1 MDDYFAKLFAGHMGI
16 SAVIANVLVDK
27 GLIGADELSGRFRQA
42 HGAASRCSS
51 GPATAHALAEIIR
64 YLDTQL
70 AKSSRAPAPS
80 RWVPRSSADARL
92 LDAIDRRLEA
102 FLSEQS
108 PRTPRDMR
116 RRPANGRAQ
125 PGRTQQRV
133 ARALPRPLN
142 AKSGNAWQRAGRR
155 SERLEPYD
163 QGAMPSRN
171 APKRGAARRP
181 LMPGLRVAPGQ
192 NGIWHHGVRPS
203 PP

>member
-27 GLIGADELSGRFRQA
+27 GLIGAEELAGRFRQA
-42 HGAASRCSS
+42 HGAATRCSS
-51 GPATAHALAEIIR
+51 GPATAHALAEIVR
-64 YLDTQL
+64 YLDAQL

-80 RWVPRSSADARL
+80 RWMPRSSADARL

-116 RRPANGRAQ
+116 RRPSNGRAQ

-133 ARALPRPLN
+133 VRALPKPRRAIPSDARQRMIRPLEGLVPY
-142 AKSGNAWQRAGRR
+142 AR
-155 SERLEPYD
+155 S
-163 QGAMPSRN
+163 AIPSRN
-171 APKRGAARRP
+171 APKRGAARRR
-181 LMPGLRVAPGQ
+181 LMPGLRVAVKQ
-192 NGIWHHGVRPS
+192 NEIQHHGVRPS